1 MWKDN
6 DEWANYP
13 KHMLEKKNE
22 LPYAVIDPK
31 PMKEIIKNK
40 KKTDYYTSF
49 LRKKFMMNTSYKR

>member
-1 MWKDN
+1 
-6 DEWANYP
+6 
-13 KHMLEKKNE
+13 MLEKKNE